1 MYLTT
6 IKFPR
11 GKNNGHSSGK
21 FSAAIFSMYVK
32 TWCTFVDSPLAF
44 IKVISL
50 KQLYANSKYI
60 SLGSFLFHFQ
70 PPRGKTDAFNVW
82 RHLLLR
88 VSFRCTKLNVSD
100 LKYVWYKKGM
110 P

>member
-1 MYLTT
+1 
-6 IKFPR
+6 
-11 GKNNGHSSGK
+11 
-21 FSAAIFSMYVK
+21 MYVK